1 MYLARGY
8 FTGYYLL
15 KEVFSRL
22 GIDAKTEP
30 ERPIALMPET
40 KVKER
45 KRIFLFLRIGVVAAG
60 ITWAVIWL
68 SRGQRWNNLT
78 AVFHRMNL
86 GVFAAALGVFIVCQ
100 LMIAFRWW
108 LLLRTQ
114 SIFID
119 LWPAARLHF
128 LGLFYNNFMPG
139 AVGGDLLRAWY
150 VTKHT
155 DKKFHAVLS
164 VFVDR
169 VVGLL
174 GSLIIAVFFYL
185 FFMRRQSAKA
195 VLDIKSGL
203 PLSFVKSKQII
214 LWVAIVLVAVFCSL
228 LLYKRSRLLLKNAW
242 LFIQIRCK
250 KLLEKFKDAVVLYCR
265 KPRAILSVF
274 GLTFFLQLLT
284 ITGFWFLGRNL
295 GIEVGIIYYYVFFP
309 FSWALGAIPVSIGG
323 AVVVEG
329 ILAYLFIQL
338 AGVGA
343 EAALALVLCQRIV
356 WMIASL
362 PGAVIHLVGA
372 HLPAPA
378 GLPEDF
384 SQS

>member
-1 MYLARGY
+1 
-8 FTGYYLL
+8 
-15 KEVFSRL
+15 
-22 GIDAKTEP
+22 
-30 ERPIALMPET
+30 MPET
-40 KVKER
+40 KIVER
-45 KRIFLFLRIGVVAAG
+45 KRIFLLLRIGVVAAG
-60 ITWAVIWL
+60 LTCAVIWL
-68 SRGQRWNNLT
+68 SREQRWSNL
-78 AVFHRMNL
+78 VKIFLRMNL
-86 GVFAAALGVFIVCQ
+86 GVFTAALGVFIVCQ

-114 SIFID
+114 SIFINF
-119 LWPAARLHF
+119 WPAVRLHF

-174 GSLIIAVFFYL
+174 VSLIIAIFFYL
-185 FFMRRQSAKA
+185 LFFRRPLRGAEG
-195 VLDIKSGL
+195 VLDFKGGL
-203 PLSFVKSKQII
+203 PQSFVKYQQII
-214 LWVAIVLVAVFCSL
+214 LWAAFILVAACCSL
-228 LLYKRSRLLLKNAW
+228 LLHIRGRRLLKKIW

-250 KLLEKFKDAVVLYCR
+250 KLLENFKDAVVLYCR
-265 KPRAILSVF
+265 KPLAILSVF

-309 FSWALGAIPVSIGG
+309 LSWALGAIPVSIGG

-329 ILAYLFIQL
+329 VLAYLFIQL

-362 PGAVIHLVGA
+362 PGAAIHLVGA
-372 HLPAPA
+372 HLPATA
-378 GLPEDF
+378 GLSEDF